1 MLKDLHSDI
10 NLAYEC
16 ENECASEMFECI
28 VECGTNTECTSAC
41 YRGNTACIDACPCH
55 AGNFYRETLAVFLLS
70 TFKIAHW
77 AVNNA
82 EILFANRNWHLS
94 FITWGFHSHNSNQC
108 FMIFKVAVNL
118 VNKQIK
124 IK

>member
-1 MLKDLHSDI
+1 MKIAREYKTYYSDHLSSSISDI

-55 AGNFYRETLAVFLLS
+55 AGNFYQETLGVF
-70 TFKIAHW
+70 
-77 AVNNA
+77 
-82 EILFANRNWHLS
+82 
-94 FITWGFHSHNSNQC
+94 C
-108 FMIFKVAVNL
+108 
-118 VNKQIK
+118 
-124 IK
+124 